1 MALRHY
7 FAALSAFKSLARS
20 HEGYKDRHIEGTE
33 RKSMAEENKSE
44 NAENDIIEG
53 AKPEDTVAE
62 TAKPDADAKGLEASE
77 DKQVN
82 EPVAQITEEKKSA
95 EKKPSGNQPA
105 GKTAGNAKAN
115 TPAAKPAGEKKPAA
129 KKEKPPKL
137 EDKPFNEFMEQHYL
151 PSLKQAM
158 AEEGIDDLNL
168 EFAKRKLEVMGQS
181 GDDDYWQVKGD
192 WEEPGEGQRQ
202 FNIAFIDE
210 DISGQKVFTLTS
222 NGAKPS
228 TIEQFM
234 GDERRITLDLMVLY
248 TLQRLNG
255 QKWLTRN

>member
-1 MALRHY
+1 
-7 FAALSAFKSLARS
+7 
-20 HEGYKDRHIEGTE
+20 
-33 RKSMAEENKSE
+33 MAEENKSK

-62 TAKPDADAKGLEASE
+62 TAKPDADAKGLEASD

-82 EPVAQITEEKKSA
+82 EPVAKITEDKSGESKPDEKP
-95 EKKPSGNQPA
+95 PSGDQPA
-105 GKTAGNAKAN
+105 GKTAGDAKAN
-115 TPAAKPAGEKKPAA
+115 TPAAKPTGDKKPAA
-129 KKEKPPKL
+129 KKKEKPPKL

-151 PSLKQAM
+151 PSLKEAM
-158 AEEGIDDLNL
+158 ADEGINDLNL

>member
-1 MALRHY
+1 
-7 FAALSAFKSLARS
+7 
-20 HEGYKDRHIEGTE
+20 
-33 RKSMAEENKSE
+33 MAEQNKSDK
-44 NAENDIIEG
+44 NAENIVEG

-62 TAKPDADAKGLEASE
+62 TAKPDADAKEVEQADDKQADEPVAKVEKKSEEKSSE
-77 DKQVN
+77 DK
-82 EPVAQITEEKKSA
+82 AEEKSGKKADSSGDKSEAKSA
-95 EKKPSGNQPA
+95 DDKK
-105 GKTAGNAKAN
+105 KA
-115 TPAAKPAGEKKPAA
+115 AAKSEDKSETKSDGDKKKAA
-129 KKEKPPKL
+129 AKKKEKPPKV

-151 PSLKQAM
+151 PSLKEAM
-158 AEEGIDDLNL
+158 AKEGIDDLNL
-168 EFAKRKLEVMGQS
+168 EFAKRKLEVIGQS
-181 GDDDYWQVKGD
+181 GNDDYWQVQGD

-202 FNIAFIDE
+202 FNIAFMEE
-210 DISGQKVFTLTS
+210 DIKGQKVFTLTA